1 MRSSCSEGLRS
12 VTSSQVIS
20 RARSYLESGQAR
32 RYTPTVRVHD
42 FSSPEAL
49 KDFAGRLAHELPVGA
64 VLVLIGEMGAG
75 KTTFTKGLA
84 RGLGF
89 TGEVTSPTY
98 TYIHQLPTPQGELI
112 HIDAYRLTDPR
123 KLWSMGLE
131 ELLETARL
139 TVIEWGEG
147 LIPDLD
153 APLVIRFAILG
164 NARQLTLET
173 PSGTAISPNV

>member
-1 MRSSCSEGLRS
+1 
-12 VTSSQVIS
+12 
-20 RARSYLESGQAR
+20 
-32 RYTPTVRVHD
+32 VRVHD

-49 KDFAGRLAHELPVGA
+49 EDFAERLVPKLPPGA
-64 VLVLIGEMGAG
+64 VLILVGEMGAG

-98 TYIHQLPTPQGELI
+98 TYIHQLPTPMGELV
-112 HIDAYRLTDPR
+112 HIDAYRLTDAR
-123 KLWSMGLE
+123 KLWGMGLE

-139 TVIEWGEG
+139 TVVEWGES

-153 APLVIRFAILG
+153 QPVVIRFAILE
-164 NARQLTLET
+164 NARQLRLET